1 MKILVYPSRNILF
14 FIGILWLMVSG
25 PRADVPKISVIQ
37 LSFETLESSRLLSLL
52 STRFE
57 NVDRYQ
63 IKMLNRIAHNPE
75 HFVQGLQLHNDVFW
89 EGTGIYGKSKLLK
102 NQVDWSTRRLILQHE
117 IGLPEGDFGEGI
129 AIIGNTLFQLT
140 WREGRVYQ
148 YDISGSVPVVIGV
161 LFNDKQGWGLTSNG
175 QQLIASDGS
184 HILTI
189 RSQEDFRVE
198 DTIEVKI
205 EGQVVGSLNELEF
218 IDGKIW
224 ANVWKT
230 PFIVVIDPATGRVVS
245 VIDCR
250 NLVSDAR
257 AFNPYIDV
265 LNGIAWDKSNRR
277 VYLTGK
283 NWPWIYE
290 VTLVERM
297 KVDQKTLEY

>member
-1 MKILVYPSRNILF
+1 M
-14 FIGILWLMVSG
+14 
-25 PRADVPKISVIQ
+25 
-37 LSFETLESSRLLSLL
+37 
-52 STRFE
+52 
-57 NVDRYQ
+57 
-63 IKMLNRIAHNPE
+63 
-75 HFVQGLQLHNDVFW
+75 
-89 EGTGIYGKSKLLK
+89 
-102 NQVDWSTRRLILQHE
+102 QHE

-230 PFIVVIDPATGRVVS
+230 PFIIVIDPATGRVVS